1 MTPTSTTWA
10 CSGQMARS
18 QTRQPTT
25 MKPSPANSSTSS
37 ILAACGL
44 AFALSFFHGTIQA
57 ADWLNNGPSTDWNTG
72 ANWNGSV
79 VPNNDGAFITTNTGN
94 IATISGSPAGTIT
107 ELQVG
112 TWYNNGR
119 LDHTAGTL
127 TVTNTGWP
135 FGWVLLGG
143 GSYGTGTYNLA
154 NTAAS
159 GGAFTNF
166 GTGTG
171 NLSVNAELRVGAGA
185 GWWDHATG
193 IFNINTS
200 GTVQV
205 NGSLVAGTAIGD
217 VGTVN
222 LDAGTVT
229 VAGDYTNSGQFG
241 HGGSAA
247 TGNLNISG
255 GSISF
260 NNRLALAVG
269 TGSSAGGNVA
279 TVTMTGGTL
288 TTDATHNEDWHAGV
302 NMASGYDTATGGA
315 ATINLNGGT
324 LSTLRVFSETG
335 GTGVKG
341 TSTFNFNGGM
351 LQAQVNRTDFLGGL
365 TQANVRNGGAA
376 VDTNGFNV
384 TISQSLLHSNIGGDN
399 ATDGGLTKNGA
410 GVLTLSS
417 VDSSFTGNITVN
429 TGTLRANGIRNG
441 YLATG
446 TLGANAGSRTI
457 TVNSGATLDF
467 TSNNIFAGGGA
478 TAGGLPQVVLNGG
491 AMQSSR
497 FNVLGHVTLNGGTLN
512 QTSSD
517 GGNYEGYEFLGNI
530 TVGGNAASTISSS
543 NGKAN
548 HIAGGNNMLV
558 TVADATGSSA
568 ADLIVS
574 NPLKDGSGDY
584 WGSGGLTKA
593 GAGTLQFT
601 AANTYSGGT
610 TINAGTLE
618 VNNTTGSGTGSGTV
632 TVDAG
637 AKLSGDGIIT
647 TGSNNYV
654 YINGTLQVGA
664 IGASA
669 GSDFSVTTSGTGST
683 VLGAS
688 SILALDLWS
697 TTGTDM
703 TGTLAAADML
713 RLFGTLDITSGATLL
728 LSNPNSLTFNAGDV
742 FRVIDWTG
750 LSTRTGTW
758 NVDYSAITLASGS
771 YLDTSNLYTQ
781 GTITVLG
788 VPEPSRAMLAMI
800 GVVGLL
806 ARRRRVITGFSPK
819 KHR

>member
-1 MTPTSTTWA
+1 MTMVSTTWA
-10 CSGQMARS
+10 CPGQIRLNPTS
-18 QTRQPTT
+18 QPTT
-25 MKPSPANSSTSS
+25 MKPSPTNSTVMSTRFA
-37 ILAACGL
+37 LGL
-44 AFALSFFHGTIQA
+44 ALALALIPVKSQA
-57 ADWLNNGPSTDWNTG
+57 GNWLNGGPSIDWNTA
-72 ANWNGSV
+72 ANWHDGL
-79 VPNNDGAFITTNTGN
+79 VPNGTGAYISTNTGN
-94 IATISGSPAGTIT
+94 IATISATPTGTIT

-127 TVTNTGWP
+127 TVTNSGWP
-135 FGWVLLGG
+135 YGWVLLGG

-159 GGAFTNF
+159 GGAFTGF
-166 GTGTG
+166 GTGSG
-171 NLSVNAELRVGAGA
+171 SLSVNGDLRVGAGA

-193 IFNINTS
+193 VMNINTT
-200 GTVQV
+200 GTVQI

-229 VAGDYTNSGQFG
+229 VAGDYTNSGMFG

-269 TGSSAGGNVA
+269 TGSSAGGNIA

-288 TTDATHNEDWHAGV
+288 TTDYAHNEDWHAGL
-302 NMASGYDTATGGA
+302 NMASGYDTATGGT

-341 TSTFNFNGGM
+341 TSTFNFNGGT
-351 LQAQVNRTDFLGGL
+351 LQPQVNRTDFLGGL
-365 TQANVRNGGAA
+365 TRANVRDGGAI

-384 TISQSLLHSNIGGDN
+384 TISQALLHSDISGDN
-399 ATDGGLTKNGA
+399 AVDGGLTKNGT
-410 GVLTLSS
+410 GVLTLSN
-417 VDSSFTGNITVN
+417 VDNSFTGNIVVN
-429 TGTLRANGIRNG
+429 AGTLRANGFRGG
-441 YLATG
+441 YPATG

-478 TAGGLPQVVLNGG
+478 TASGLPQIVLNGG
-491 AMQSSR
+491 TMQSSR

-512 QTSSD
+512 QTSGD
-517 GGNYEGYEFLGNI
+517 GGSYEGYEFLGNI
-530 TVGGNAASTISSS
+530 TVGGSVASTISSS

-568 ADLIVS
+568 ADLIIS
-574 NPLKDGSGDY
+574 NPLRDGSGDY
-584 WGSGGLTKA
+584 FGNGAITKA
-593 GAGTLQFT
+593 GAGTLRLT

-610 TINAGTLE
+610 TVSAGTLE

-632 TVDAG
+632 TVATSG
-637 AKLSGDGIIT
+637 TLAGDGAIT
-647 TGSNNYV
+647 AAANNYV

-664 IGASA
+664 IGASS
-669 GSDFSVTTSGTGST
+669 GSDFAMTTSGTGST
-683 VLGAS
+683 VFGAS
-688 SILALDLWS
+688 SFLSLDLWS

-703 TGTLAAADML
+703 TGDQAAADML

-728 LSNPNSLTFNAGDV
+728 LNNPNALTFQAGDV
-742 FRVIDWTG
+742 FQLFDWTG

-758 NVDYSAITLASGS
+758 NVDISGLTLSSGT
-771 YLDTSNLYTQ
+771 YVDTSNLYTL
-781 GTITVLG
+781 GSISVLG
-788 VPEPSRAMLAMI
+788 VPEPSRAVLAML

-819 KHR
+819 MHR